1 MASRVIRRRFA
12 GPNPGEHH
20 KAGHKIHIPVPQRRT
35 GMVANVVRHGLKSWH
50 QRGGGIGAS
59 YKD

>member
-12 GPNPGEHH
+12 GPTGEH
-20 KAGHKIHIPVPQRRT
+20 KKVGHRIHIPVPTRRT
-35 GMVANVVRHGLKSWH
+35 GMVHNVARHGLKSWL
-50 QRGGGIGAS
+50 QRGGGVGAS